1 MGAAVQ
7 HDPGLAGRAE
17 EQELLARALEG
28 AASGTPCA
36 LVVEGEAGV
45 GKTCLVRDACG
56 QSRRGPRHGADR
68 HPHDLQVLWGT
79 CVNFGASSV
88 PFAPIIGALRTSAED
103 GIAQLAQALGGAH
116 PTEPGQLLPRI
127 DDAFNRL
134 AQRAPTVLVIDDLQ
148 WADRTSLDVL
158 AYLIAGFRNQRLA
171 LLMTCRD
178 EHRGE
183 GHPLHGWFADM
194 RRMPSFEEIHLDR
207 LTAAGTEEQLET
219 ILGRTVDDGFAA
231 EVYGRS
237 DGNPYLTELLVRSH
251 DAAPTALRDALLATW
266 HGLSPGARQVTRV
279 LAVGGRPIELDVLA
293 AVASDCDIDPGQ
305 VPAYLVEA
313 ADEGVVRN
321 DGDGRVW
328 FRHPLLAEV
337 LYDALP
343 HGDAVRI
350 HAAFVGVLEPHGDDA
365 AADLAVHNH
374 RAGRADEAYRWS
386 LVAADRAAELHASTV
401 ASLHLERACSLWDQL
416 SPNVRGSRHNHIDLL
431 HRTWDMCEAAG
442 RYTVGIEYARQAME
456 LVDRGSEPLLA
467 SHLLLASHDYAHPQS
482 AGRKAVNDQ
491 LLEALRL
498 TDGSPDSA
506 ERAFALEALA
516 FAEGWD
522 ALSDASAGRSG
533 LNHVEEAIRVARR
546 SGNEVA
552 LAAAFATRALL
563 YLNTGTG
570 DPLPAAEE
578 AERAGRRSGDPL
590 RVGVAVTWRVRALG
604 NEGRFTEAAEVA
616 LRAADELHALGA
628 SWEHFVGQQAADWLF
643 VVGRWRECR
652 EVLRRGLAARCDGI
666 IGAAVR
672 LCSSQLALHSGRL
685 TEARLHLDRALEMA
699 SEDYAGLRSEFSFMT
714 AELLAAE
721 GEAERAFDWLVS
733 REAEMVGADNQQ
745 EPLGIAHAAAA
756 AACAA
761 RDAGDLAGADRV
773 VGVLDDLVERLPRA
787 PFSTAHIDP
796 LSRARHQAVFEA
808 QVARAHDDEGQAAL
822 WRLAADRCQESG
834 MPWHEARSRVRAAE
848 AMIVDG
854 SPRSAVRD
862 ELRRA
867 HMIAADLGAAPLV
880 SELEGLARVARID
893 LREPVVEVADAPERS
908 DALSGLTSREREV
921 LAHLVAGR
929 SNREI
934 GKALFISGKTVSV
947 HVSSILRKTGT
958 ASRTEAAVLAERLA
972 GRERT

>member
-17 EQELLARALEG
+17 EQELLARALQG

-45 GKTCLVRDACG
+45 GKTSLVRDACG
-56 QSRRGPRHGADR
+56 LGGRGLRHSGDR

-88 PFAPIIGALRTSAED
+88 PFAPVIGALRTYAD
-103 GIAQLAQALGGAH
+103 DDIAQLAQSLGGAH

-194 RRMPSFEEIHLDR
+194 RRMPSFEEVHLDR
-207 LTAAGTEEQLET
+207 LTVAGTEAQLET
-219 ILGRTVDDGFAA
+219 ILGRTVDAGFAA

-237 DGNPYLTELLVRSH
+237 GGNPYLTELLVRSH
-251 DAAPTALRDALLATW
+251 DTAPTALRDALLATW
-266 HGLSPGARQVTRV
+266 HGLSPGARQITRV

-293 AVASDCDIDPGQ
+293 AVASDRGIDPER

-313 ADEGVVRN
+313 ADEGVARN
-321 DGDGRVW
+321 DGEGRVW

-343 HGDAVRI
+343 HGDAVGI
-350 HAAFVGVLEPHGDDA
+350 HAAFVRVLEPRNEEA

-374 RAGRADEAYRWS
+374 RAGRANEAYRWS
-386 LVAADRAAELHASTV
+386 LIAADHAAELHASTV
-401 ASLHLERACSLWDQL
+401 ESLHLERACSLWDQL
-416 SPNVRGSRHNHIDLL
+416 SPNLRGTRHDHINLL
-431 HRTWDMCEAAG
+431 QRTWDICETAG
-442 RYTVGIEYARQAME
+442 RYTVGLEHARQAME
-456 LVDRGSEPLLA
+456 LVDRHSEPLLA

-482 AGRKAVNDQ
+482 AGKSAVNDQ
-491 LLEALRL
+491 LLEALQL
-498 TDGSPDSA
+498 TDGYPDSA

-522 ALSDASAGRSG
+522 ALIDPAAGLSG
-533 LNHVEEAIRVARR
+533 LAHVEEAIRAARR

-552 LAAAFATRALL
+552 LAAALATRALL
-563 YLNTGTG
+563 YLHTGAG
-570 DPLPAAEE
+570 EPLPAAEE
-578 AERAGRRSGDPL
+578 AERAGRRSGDPHRL
-590 RVGVAVTWRVRALG
+590 GVAVTWRVNALG
-604 NEGRFTEAAEVA
+604 KEGRFTEAAEVA
-616 LRAADELHALGA
+616 LRAAEELHALGA
-628 SWEHFVGQQAADWLF
+628 SWEHFVAQQAADWLF

-672 LCSSQLALHSGRL
+672 LCSAQLALHCGRL
-685 TEARLHLDRALEMA
+685 TEARLHLDRALEMV
-699 SEDYAGLRSEFSFMT
+699 SEDYPGLRSEFSFVKS
-714 AELLAAE
+714 ELLVAD
-721 GEAERAFDWLVS
+721 GEAERAFEWLVS
-733 REAEMVGADNQQ
+733 REAERVVADAQS
-745 EPLGIAHAAAA
+745 EILGISHAAAA

-761 RDAGDLAGADRV
+761 RDAGDVAGADRV
-773 VGVLDDLVERLPRA
+773 VAVLDDLVKQLA
-787 PFSTAHIDP
+787 GDPFGNTRIDP
-796 LSRARHQAVFEA
+796 LSKARHQAVFEA
-808 QVARAHDDEGQAAL
+808 YVAQAHNDEGQGAL
-822 WRLAADRCQESG
+822 WRVAADRCQESG
-834 MPWHEARSRVRAAE
+834 MPWYEARSRVRAAE
-848 AMIVDG
+848 AMIRDA
-854 SPRSAVRD
+854 SPRSAVGD
-862 ELRRA
+862 QLHAA
-867 HMIAADLGAAPLV
+867 HRIAGDLGAVPLT
-880 SELEGLARVARID
+880 SEIEALARAARVD
-893 LREPVVEVADAPERS
+893 LRQPVVEVARAPAPPG
-908 DALSGLTSREREV
+908 ALAELTAREREV

-929 SNREI
+929 SNGEI
-934 GKALFISGKTVSV
+934 AKALFISGKTVSV
-947 HVSSILRKTGT
+947 HVSNILRKTGT
-958 ASRTEAAVLAERLA
+958 ATRTEAAVLAERLA
-972 GRERT
+972 ARDRT

>member
-17 EQELLARALEG
+17 EQELLAKALQG

-45 GKTCLVRDACG
+45 GKTSLVRDACG
-56 QSRRGPRHGADR
+56 RREHA
-68 HPHDLQVLWGT
+68 QVLWGT

-88 PFAPIIGALRTSAED
+88 PFAPVIGALRTHVAD
-103 GIAQLAQALGGAH
+103 DIAQLAQALGGAH

-134 AQRAPTVLVIDDLQ
+134 AQRAPTILVIDDLQ

-194 RRMPSFEEIHLDR
+194 RRMPSFGEVHLDR
-207 LTAAGTEEQLET
+207 LTVAGTEEQLET
-219 ILGRTVDDGFAA
+219 ILGRAVDAGFAA

-237 DGNPYLTELLVRSH
+237 GGNPYLTELLVRSH
-251 DAAPTALRDALLATW
+251 DKAPTALRDALLATW
-266 HGLSPGARQVTRV
+266 HGLSPGARQTTRV
-279 LAVGGRPIELDVLA
+279 LAVGGRPIELEVLA
-293 AVASDCDIDPGQ
+293 AVASDRGVDPEQ
-305 VPAYLVEA
+305 VPGYLTEA

-321 DGDGRVW
+321 DGKGRAW

-350 HAAFVGVLEPHGDDA
+350 HASFVRVLESRSDEA

-374 RAGRADEAYRWS
+374 RAGRVNEAFRWS
-386 LVAADRAAELHASTV
+386 LIAADHAAELHASTV
-401 ASLHLERACSLWDQL
+401 ESLHLERACSLWAQL
-416 SPNVRGSRHNHIDLL
+416 SPAIRGSRHDHIDLL
-431 HRTWDMCEAAG
+431 RRTWDVCETAG
-442 RYTVGIEYARQAME
+442 RYTVSLEYARQAME
-456 LVDRGSEPLLA
+456 LVDRDSEPLLA
-467 SHLLLASHDYAHPQS
+467 SNLLLASQDYVHPQS

-498 TDGSPDSA
+498 TDGHPDSA
-506 ERAFALEALA
+506 ERAFALEAMA
-516 FAEGWD
+516 FAEAWD
-522 ALSDASAGRSG
+522 AVRDPAAGRSG
-533 LNHVEEAIRVARR
+533 LAHVEEAIRVAHR

-552 LAAAFATRALL
+552 LAAALATRALL
-563 YLNTGTG
+563 YLHTGAG

-578 AERAGRRSGDPL
+578 AERAGRRSGDPH
-590 RVGVAVTWRVRALG
+590 RMGVAVTWRVNALG
-604 NEGRFTEAAEVA
+604 KEGRFTEAAEVA
-616 LRAADELHALGA
+616 LRAAEELHALGA

-672 LCSSQLALHSGRL
+672 LCSAQLALHSGRL
-685 TEARLHLDRALEMA
+685 TEARLHLDRALEMV
-699 SEDYAGLRSEFSFMT
+699 SEDYAGLRSSFSFVK
-714 AELLAAE
+714 AELLIAE
-721 GEAERAFDWLVS
+721 GEAERAFDWLVN
-733 REAEMVGADNQQ
+733 REAAVVGADDQD
-745 EPLGIAHAAAA
+745 EILGIANAAAA

-773 VGVLDDLVERLPRA
+773 VAVLDGLVKQLPGA
-787 PFSTAHIDP
+787 PFSTARVDP
-796 LSRARHQAVFEA
+796 LSRARHLAVFEA
-808 QVARAHDDEGQAAL
+808 QVARAHDDEGQGAL
-822 WRLAADRCQESG
+822 WRVAADRCQESG
-834 MPWHEARSRVRAAE
+834 MPWYEARSRLRAAE
-848 AMIVDG
+848 AMVVDG
-854 SPRSAVRD
+854 SSRSVARD
-862 ELRRA
+862 ELQAA
-867 HMIAADLGAAPLV
+867 HRIAGELGAVPLLREV
-880 SELEGLARVARID
+880 EVLARAARID
-893 LREPVVEVADAPERS
+893 LRQPVVEVAAERS
-908 DALSGLTSREREV
+908 DALSALTAREREV
-921 LAHLVAGR
+921 LAQLVAGR
-929 SNREI
+929 SNGEI
-934 GKALFISGKTVSV
+934 AKALFISGKTVSV
-947 HVSSILRKTGT
+947 HVSNILRKTGT
-958 ASRTEAAVLAERLA
+958 ATRTEAAVLAERLA
-972 GRERT
+972 ARDRT